1 MSRVLLTP
9 RYASIDK
16 QRQPSTPVPSE
27 FVQTCAAVSDRDAP
41 QKEQLETC
49 AFSEDTDNMPTGKAH
64 SELAPLRSLTEISVE
79 DDVALESAR
88 GNCHDNTILERKEEE
103 VVIITRCHKTNVATL
118 LSQIPRPLSA
128 RKAAAVTETFEV
140 YKEYS
145 QELTGTTGD
154 AFQEKALS
162 DLEDEFEEKRAAAVA
177 VMSVLDK
184 KASGVATR
192 IAKHNSKDAF
202 TAIDTSKMELLVEI
216 AELKLLN
223 AALESATKRE
233 EEANARIAILEA
245 QLHEKESEVVNKV
258 RSADAMIKH
267 LRKQKQNDIRID
279 MEEVGYKSKPPA
291 VAPPL
296 FGCCCSAVC
305 FEPEDSH
312 DSSWISKWQ

>member
-1 MSRVLLTP
+1 
-9 RYASIDK
+9 
-16 QRQPSTPVPSE
+16 
-27 FVQTCAAVSDRDAP
+27 
-41 QKEQLETC
+41 
-49 AFSEDTDNMPTGKAH
+49 MPTGKAH

-88 GNCHDNTILERKEEE
+88 GNCHDNTIPECKEEE

-128 RKAAAVTETFEV
+128 RKPAARTETFEV

-216 AELKLLN
+216 AELKLLST
-223 AALESATKRE
+223 ALESATKRE

-245 QLHEKESEVVNKV
+245 QLNEKESEVVNKV
-258 RSADAMIKH
+258 RSADAMIKQ
-267 LRKQKQNDIRID
+267 LRKQTDIRIE

-296 FGCCCSAVC
+296 FGCCCSAIC
-305 FEPEDSH
+305 FEPDDSH
-312 DSSWISKWQ
+312 DSSWISRWQ